1 MKKQLSLNPWI
12 NIWVKPRK
20 TIQELVQYNV
30 NYRLITICGL
40 YGFLHILYFLL
51 KSPYLEKAIELK
63 NYNSLASL
71 IIGSLIFAIPAG
83 YILVNL
89 TSLFLFLAGKLIK
102 AKGSFKEVRAA
113 FYWSTIPIIPSL
125 FILNILMIVFAKQFE
140 MFEKTTVTPQSSS
153 LFVFFGF
160 TQLFLGFWGF
170 IVTLKSLA
178 QVQGFSAWMG
188 LLNYFFGFIIAAIF
202 SLVVFGAVSSFR

>member
-20 TIQELVQYNV
+20 TIQELTQYNV
-30 NYRLITICGL
+30 NFRLITISGL
-40 YGFLHILYFLL
+40 YGFLHILSFLF
-51 KSPYLEKAIELK
+51 KSTYLEKAIELK
-63 NYNSLASL
+63 NHPSLASL
-71 IIGSLIFAIPAG
+71 IIGSLIFAIPVG

-89 TSLFLFLAGKLIK
+89 TSLFLFLGGKLIK

-125 FILNILMIVFAKQFE
+125 VILNIFMIVFAKQFE
-140 MFEKTTVTPQSSS
+140 MFQKATVTPQSFS
-153 LFVFFGF
+153 LFIFFGF
-160 TQLFLGFWGF
+160 IQLFFGFWSF

-188 LLNYFFGFIIAAIF
+188 LLNYFFGFIIAVIF